1 MLPPDVQRVVKPSGR
16 VYYYYAPGRGTAI
29 AGKRIPLGSD
39 TADPEFWRL
48 LREAKSPP
56 ATRDG
61 TLSKL
66 IAEYRSAQRIC

>member
-39 TADPEFWRL
+39 NGGPRILAT
-48 LREAKSPP
+48 
-56 ATRDG
+56 ATR
-61 TLSKL
+61 SK
-66 IAEYRSAQRIC
+66 IASCYS